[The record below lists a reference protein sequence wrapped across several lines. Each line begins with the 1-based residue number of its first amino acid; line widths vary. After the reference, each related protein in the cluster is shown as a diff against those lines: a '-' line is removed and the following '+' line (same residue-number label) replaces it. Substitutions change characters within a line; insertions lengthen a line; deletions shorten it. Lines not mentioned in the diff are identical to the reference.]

1 MKKLV
6 NINRRKAKG
15 SQSSP
20 NLSLPKIKKEFN
32 IPTYEQE
39 NNLIAKKII

>member
-6 NINRRKAKG
+6 KINRRKPAN

-20 NLSLPKIKKEFN
+20 NLALTKIKKEFN
-32 IPTYEQE
+32 IPLY
-39 NNLIAKKII
+39 